1 MLQQPTLV
9 TAWPPY
15 ISCLH
20 EVDLD
25 CHFRVTFLKKLV
37 FEPLLSIPRRPF
49 IRLSHIHDDRL
60 SIYPGNTAVSKIFSC
75 CQPSSLIF
83 LKLNLY
89 WGGCGRK
96 FGENNGYLTW
106 HSHYSALWRLGKC
119 PPGWISWKFW
129 VWVVY
134 RTRISKIYIH
144 VVNYYEKK
152 PTGMNFFKVW
162 KKSEWYIEWDSERR
176 PRTYVFSYEINSLQR
191 RTCRNLLQKKSSYWL
206 NLNFSI
212 TRFYFLPLRLGK
224 VVATYGLPTPLP
236 HFMSC
241 V

>member
-134 RTRISKIYIH
+134 RMRISKIYIH
-144 VVNYYEKK
+144 VINYYEKTNRDEFLQSLK
-152 PTGMNFFKVW
+152 KVRVVYRMRLR
-162 KKSEWYIEWDSERR
+162 KKTTYIRILIWDQFIAKEDM
-176 PRTYVFSYEINSLQR
+176 P
-191 RTCRNLLQKKSSYWL
+191 
-206 NLNFSI
+206 
-212 TRFYFLPLRLGK
+212 
-224 VVATYGLPTPLP
+224 
-236 HFMSC
+236 
-241 V
+241 